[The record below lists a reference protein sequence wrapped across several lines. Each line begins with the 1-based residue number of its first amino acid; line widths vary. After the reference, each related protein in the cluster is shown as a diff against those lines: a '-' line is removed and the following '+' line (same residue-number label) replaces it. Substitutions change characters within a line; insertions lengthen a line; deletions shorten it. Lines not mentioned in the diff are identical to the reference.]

1 MHFRSPDDPMD
12 TTTAQGKFSLQVM
25 GAVAEL
31 EHTLIRKRTK
41 AGLRSARA
49 QGRVGGNPGLRAG
62 DRDAIRKLRLA
73 PNETYFRKIEATADT
88 WLPLVRRHRP
98 ETAWNGLTRL
108 LGTRSGGPWTVER
121 L

>member
-41 AGLRSARA
+41 AGLRAARA
-49 QGRVGGNPGLRAG
+49 QGRVGGNPVLKAG
-62 DRDAIRKLRLA
+62 DRNAIRKQRLA
-73 PNETYFRKIEATADT
+73 PNETYFRKNETTADT

-98 ETAWNGLTRL
+98 ETAWDGLTRL